1 MHSTAY
7 HVSLSHANTVF
18 NLYALTLLLNGHS
31 LSEIDFTSK
40 MNNSSETSKFRK
52 LVITENNYKIKAGI
66 RS

>member
-40 MNNSSETSKFRK
+40 MNNSSVK
-52 LVITENNYKIKAGI
+52 LVNLEN
-66 RS
+66 